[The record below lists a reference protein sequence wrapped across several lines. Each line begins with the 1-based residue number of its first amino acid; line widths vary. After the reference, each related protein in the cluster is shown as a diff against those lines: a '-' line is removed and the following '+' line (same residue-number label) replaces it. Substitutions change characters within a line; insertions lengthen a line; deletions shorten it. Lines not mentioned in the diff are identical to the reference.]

1 MITLDDFIT
10 RFEKPKRTANG
21 YVCRCP
27 AHDDKTASLSI
38 SQSDTGKILVKCFAG
53 CAVEDVVGRV
63 GLKLSDLM
71 PPKEE
76 KRVDKPRTIGPVIE
90 AYDYEDENGVLV
102 FQVTRHNPKTFLQ
115 RRPHPVNGWESNLNG
130 VVKVLYRLPAL
141 LAGIQRGDT
150 IFLVEG
156 EKDVHTLESWG
167 LTATTNAGGAGA
179 WGNNPRY
186 IETLKDAAS
195 LYVLPDNDKAGR
207 QWADKVKASLP
218 QSRVLWLPDLAE
230 KGDVS
235 DWVAQGGTR
244 EKLEQ
249 LCATIDKAEQAVQD
263 APQDAQTNVVSISN
277 RRHYRA
283 LGYNQKR
290 YYFLPAATMQ
300 VAFYSA
306 PELSIR
312 ANLYTIAHRDHWE
325 NCPDFEDCDNAK
337 GGKDYS
343 AIADVLIQQCTAAGI
358 YNNDL
363 RRGKGAWIDD
373 GRTVLHSGKALAVDG
388 VHTGL
393 LDLESR
399 YIYEARSGDGLRG
412 STPLSDADA
421 QEFAALCA
429 MPHWETPLY
438 GQLLAGWVAL
448 APICGTLKWRPHI
461 WLNGPAGCG
470 KTYIAQN
477 LVGSALRGVVL
488 QFAASTTE
496 AGIRQKL
503 ASDALPVLFD
513 EAEGDTRGAR
523 ENLTKILELMRH
535 SSSDSDAHITKGSAG
550 GVSTDF
556 AIRSMFCMASIAH
569 GINRRA
575 DESRTTILSLKAPT
589 KGEEARAHF
598 IALSDKVSEV
608 CGNGLGS
615 AMIGRACLHA
625 HTIRANAETFAQALA
640 TRRGGRRF
648 GDQLGALLA
657 GYHSLMVPGTWT
669 MADAVDYVDTL
680 DLDALS
686 PPESDR
692 GIDEMQCLDFLLQQI
707 VRVEMGGAPSQM
719 TVAEC
724 ILAVCEFA
732 HKDDRAEHKALNR
745 IGIKVIDGGLA
756 VAFSCTHD
764 GLARIFANSQWAGQ
778 WAVYLRRIEGAQSG
792 NNGTRFAGS
801 LSRFVAL
808 PVTAVL

>member
-1 MITLDDFIT
+1 MMTLEDFIS
-10 RFEKPKRTANG
+10 RFEKPKRTSNGG

-27 AHDDKTASLSI
+27 AHDDNTASLSV
-38 SQSDTGKILVKCFAG
+38 SQSDTGKLLINCFAN
-53 CAVEDVVGRV
+53 CATEDILGRV
-63 GLKLSDLM
+63 GLKFSDLM

-76 KRVDKPRTIGPVIE
+76 RKAEKARSIGPVIE
-90 AYDYEDENGVLV
+90 AYDYEDENGILV
-102 FQVTRHNPKTFLQ
+102 FQVTRHHPKTFLQ

-141 LAGIQRGDT
+141 LAGIQRGDNVY
-150 IFLVEG
+150 LVEG

-167 LTATTNAGGAGA
+167 LTATTNAGGAQA

-186 IETLKDAAS
+186 IETLKDAK
-195 LYVLPDNDKAGR
+195 LYLIPDNDKAGR
-207 QWADKVKASLP
+207 LWVDKVKATLP
-218 QSRVLWLPDLAE
+218 HAKVINLPDIAE

-235 DWVAQGGTR
+235 DWASQGGTR

-249 LCATIDKAEQAVQD
+249 LIATIEAGEAATKVD
-263 APQDAQTNVVSISN
+263 AIAHTQSGNDVLA
-277 RRHYRA
+277 RRYYRA

-290 YYFLPAATMQ
+290 YYFLPASTMQ

-306 PELSIR
+306 PELAMR
-312 ANLYTIAHRDHWE
+312 ANLYTIAPREYWE
-325 NCPDFEDCDNAK
+325 NAPEFEDCENTK

-343 AIADVLIQQCTAAGI
+343 AIADVLIQQCNQAGI

-363 RRGKGAWIDD
+363 RRGKGAWIDV
-373 GRTVLHSGKALAVDG
+373 GRTVLHSGKSLTVDG
-388 VHTGL
+388 VQTRL
-393 LDLESR
+393 LDLDSR
-399 YIYEARSGDGLRG
+399 YIYEARSGDGLHE
-412 STPLSDADA
+412 SAPLSDKDA
-421 QEFAALCA
+421 QGFAALCA

-477 LVGSALRGVVL
+477 LVGAALRGVVL

-513 EAEGDTRGAR
+513 EAEGDTRSAR

-575 DESRTTILSLKAPT
+575 DESRTSVLSLKAPI
-589 KGEEARAHF
+589 KGEAAKAHF
-598 IALSDKVSEV
+598 ALLADTVAEV
-608 CGNGLGS
+608 CGNGLGA
-615 AMIGRACLHA
+615 AMVGRACLMA
-625 HTIRANAETFAQALA
+625 SEIRGNAETFAKALA
-640 TRRGGRRF
+640 GLRGGRRF
-648 GDQLGALLA
+648 GDQLGTLLA
-657 GYHSLMVPGTWT
+657 GYHSLMVPGAWSV
-669 MADAVDYVDTL
+669 ADAIEYVEGL
-680 DLDALS
+680 DLDALT
-686 PPESDR
+686 PPDNDR
-692 GIDEMQCLDFLLQQI
+692 GVDEMQCLDYLLQQI
-707 VRVEMGGAPSQM
+707 IRVEMGGAPSQM
-719 TVAEC
+719 TIAEC
-724 ILAVCEFA
+724 ITAVCELQS
-732 HKDDRAEHKALNR
+732 KDNGAEHKALNR

-764 GLARIFANSQWAGQ
+764 GLARIFAQSQWAGQ
-778 WAVYLRRIEGAQSG
+778 WGVYLRRIEGAQSG
-792 NNGTRFAGS
+792 NNGIRFAGS

-808 PVTAVL
+808 PATAVL